1 MNLLNAPLSLRYL
14 VEKTDIS
21 VIDNNG
27 GRVYP
32 PFDNNGCT
40 RLFRCRRKEVHN
52 TSIVH
57 EANRCRRSHLRRSP
71 GEATRT
77 SHAHEKVIVAR
88 RRKKGL
94 KTAASRKTAVRH
106 FQFFLPRMGPAHAWR
121 RVSFQ
126 ALNAVKKIFLK

>member
-1 MNLLNAPLSLRYL
+1 MNRLRSFITTITRGKGGLSITGDGY
-14 VEKTDIS
+14 I
-21 VIDNNG
+21 
-27 GRVYP
+27 
-32 PFDNNGCT
+32 
-40 RLFRCRRKEVHN
+40 RLFRYRGKKVH

-57 EANRCRRSHLRRSP
+57 EVNRCRRSHLRRSL

-77 SHAHEKVIVAR
+77 SHAHEEVIIAR

-106 FQFFLPRMGPAHAWR
+106 FQFFLPRVGPAHAWR